1 MKRIIITLITFSFS
15 LVCAEPK
22 EVNAKFLQIRGK
34 VGSQL
39 TYIPNQDSPF
49 TGKAFEIH
57 PQKGHKTK
65 ETHYKEGKMVLQ
77 QTWHENG
84 QLSMK
89 GSWEDGKKVGIW
101 NYWHGNGEK
110 SYEGNFK
117 EGTNEGIVTRWYTD
131 GQKAWEL
138 DFKDGLL
145 MSAKVWKTDGEK
157 CPNTTLKNGNG
168 IFVEYHLNPAL
179 NGKERIRRTYRN
191 GQEVK
196 D

>member
-1 MKRIIITLITFSFS
+1 MKISILTLFAIS
-15 LVCAEPK
+15 LSLLSAETK
-22 EVNAKFLQIRGK
+22 EVNIKTLQTRGK
-34 VGSQL
+34 VGSEL
-39 TYIPNQDSPF
+39 AYLPNQDTPF

-57 PQKGHKTK
+57 PKKGFKTQ

-77 QTWHENG
+77 QTWFENG
-84 QLSMK
+84 QLCTK
-89 GSWEDGKKVGIW
+89 GSWEDGKKEGTW

-117 EGTNEGIVTRWYTD
+117 EGTIEGIVTRWYTD

-138 DFKDGLL
+138 DYKSGFL
-145 MSAKVWKTDGEK
+145 MSAKVWKTNGEK

-168 IFVEYHLNPAL
+168 ILVEYHLNPAL
-179 NGKERIRRTYRN
+179 NGKEKIRRIYRD
-191 GQEVK
+191 GQAVK

>member
-1 MKRIIITLITFSFS
+1 MKGVFFTIFTISFS
-15 LVCAEPK
+15 LLNAEPK
-22 EVNAKFLQIRGK
+22 EVNAKILQIRGK

-49 TGKAFEIH
+49 TGKAFVIH
-57 PQKGHKTK
+57 PQKGFKTN

-77 QTWHENG
+77 QAWHENG

-117 EGTNEGIVTRWYTD
+117 EGTIEGILTRWYSD

-138 DFKDGLL
+138 DYKSGFL
-145 MSAKVWKTDGEK
+145 MSAKVWKTNGEK

-168 IFVEYHLNPAL
+168 ILVEYHLNPAL
-179 NGKERIRRTYRN
+179 NGKERFRRIYRD
-191 GQEVK
+191 GQAIN